1 MLKTEEYVVKYNIQ
15 RLDGFWSIGLGY
27 SIFLYHKNQHKK
39 AEKEFKKLFPK
50 AEIVTITYV

>member
-1 MLKTEEYVVKYNIQ
+1 MIKNEEYVVKYNIQ
-15 RLDGFWSIGLGY
+15 KPDGYWDIGLEY

-50 AEIVTITYV
+50 AEIVSITYV